1 MFLIVVDSTDS
12 SFLSFSDSSAGL
24 SLSSLLVPCSLPG
37 EMGIY
42 IITNKYQDCRNH
54 FSSKKYC
61 LEGII
66 LVIFCIAH
74 VASRYTL

>member
-61 LEGII
+61 LGGII